1 MKKTE
6 NKVTARYI
14 FFVFLAAVGIHR
26 VVNDILHLIDA
37 ETFPII
43 NEYYSVILVTI
54 LLCSIEYANQKKR
67 SGNDSKLTT
76 GV

>member
-6 NKVTARYI
+6 NKVTIRYI

-37 ETFPII
+37 ETFPIT

-54 LLCSIEYANQKKR
+54 LFCSIEYANQKKR

-76 GV
+76 SV